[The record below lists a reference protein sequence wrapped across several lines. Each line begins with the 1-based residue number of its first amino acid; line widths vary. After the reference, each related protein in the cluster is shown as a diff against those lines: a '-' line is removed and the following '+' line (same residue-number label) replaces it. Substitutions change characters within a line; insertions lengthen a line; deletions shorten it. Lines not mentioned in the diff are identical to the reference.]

1 MAKIYE
7 PSSDHWSVSI
17 LNSEGVDL
25 EDEACGI
32 VGVQSHVLTI
42 WRFEVDLMMTRLW
55 WAVAMNV
62 VPGEYT
68 TIDEWY
74 SCEKS

>member
-1 MAKIYE
+1 M
-7 PSSDHWSVSI
+7 V
-17 LNSEGVDL
+17 NSGDVVLEEEAWGVRG
-25 EDEACGI
+25 E
-32 VGVQSHVLTI
+32 QSHVLTI
-42 WRFEVDLMMTRLW
+42 WRFEVDLIMTRFW
-55 WAVAMNV
+55 CAVAMNV